1 MSGAGEQ
8 LRESK
13 EALAEV
19 FRNPG
24 LRRVNVALVGSVI
37 GDWAY
42 AVAVSVYAYTEGGA
56 TAVGVLGTVRYL
68 MIALFLPFTSILADK
83 FDRKLVMIGADVSR
97 FVLVVAAALV
107 IEFEGS
113 PWIVY
118 TLAIVTSIAST
129 PFRPAQQA
137 LLPKLATHPGELTA
151 ANVASSTI
159 ESAGFFVGPAVGAF
173 LLVAF
178 DVAAVYMFNAV
189 TFLWSAFVVLGLH
202 VPKAEVEDVT
212 ELADEA
218 AEESGEASS
227 EAPRRGRPFSG
238 VGAGYSAIFK
248 DRDIRLLVLLYCAQ
262 TIVAGASLV
271 FTVAVA
277 LDLLDL
283 EEAGVGMLDSALGVG
298 GLMGGFVA
306 LLLSRRGKLARD
318 FGIGVIMWAAP
329 LLLIAAVPELASALI
344 AMWIIGIANSVVDV
358 NADTIMQRLIPDEV
372 MGRVFGAVNSAII
385 GAMAI
390 GSLLMPI
397 LIETVGLRTG
407 LVVIGCGVIGVVF
420 LGAPGLQRIDR
431 VTLAPEGLDLL
442 RGVPM
447 IGRLPESLIERLA
460 RSTSVVTT
468 PAGQAVFREGDEGDR
483 FHVIESGTV
492 EVTIR
497 GEHIRDLG
505 PGDSFGEI
513 ALVRDIPR
521 TATVIAT
528 SDLVTRAI
536 ERQHFLPAVTKHG
549 AARDEAETVVTR
561 LMAIV

>member
-1 MSGAGEQ
+1 MSSAGEH

-13 EALAEV
+13 DALAEV

-42 AVAVSVYAYTEGGA
+42 AVAVSVYAYNEGGA
-56 TAVGVLGTVRYL
+56 TAVGVLGTIRYIT
-68 MIALFLPFTSILADK
+68 IALFLPFTSVLADK

-97 FVLVVAAALV
+97 FVLVVAAAAV
-107 IEFEGS
+107 IEFDGPS
-113 PWIVY
+113 WVVY
-118 TLAIVTSIAST
+118 ALAIVTSIAST

-159 ESAGFFVGPAVGAF
+159 ESAGFFIGPAIGAF

-202 VPKAEVEDVT
+202 VPKAQVEEVS
-212 ELADEA
+212 ELADEV
-218 AEESGEASS
+218 AEETGEKK
-227 EAPRRGRPFSG
+227 GGGPFSG
-238 VGAGYSAIFK
+238 VGAGYREIFRN
-248 DRDIRLLVLLYCAQ
+248 RDIRLLVLLYCAQ

-277 LDLLDL
+277 LDLLNM
-283 EEAGVGMLDSALGVG
+283 EEAAVGMLDSALGVG
-298 GLMGGFVA
+298 GLLGGVLA
-306 LLLSRRGKLARD
+306 LILSRRGKLARD

-329 LLLIAAVPELASALI
+329 LLLIAFIPELASALI
-344 AMWIIGIANSVVDV
+344 AMWLIGMANSVVDV

-390 GSLLMPI
+390 GALLMPI

-407 LVVIGCGVIGVVF
+407 LAVIGFGVIGLVV
-420 LGAPGLQRIDR
+420 LGAPGLQRIDK
-431 VTLAPEGLDLL
+431 VTLAPVGLDLL

-447 IGRLPESLIERLA
+447 LARLPDALIERLA
-460 RSTSVVTT
+460 RFSSGVNI
-468 PAGQAVFREGDEGDR
+468 PAGQPVFSEGDAGDR
-483 FHVIESGTV
+483 FYVIESGTV

-513 ALVRDIPR
+513 ALMRDIPR
-521 TATVIAT
+521 TATVVAT

-536 ERQHFLPAVTKHG
+536 ERQHFLPAVTGHG
-549 AARDEAETVVTR
+549 AARDEAETVVNR